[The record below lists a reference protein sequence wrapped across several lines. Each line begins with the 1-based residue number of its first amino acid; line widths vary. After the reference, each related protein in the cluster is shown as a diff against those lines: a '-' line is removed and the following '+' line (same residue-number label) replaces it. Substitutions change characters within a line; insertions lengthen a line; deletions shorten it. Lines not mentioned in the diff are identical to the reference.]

1 MSLYFKK
8 RSLLLFFWKITTTL
22 LSPLLPL
29 YLRHRCKK
37 GKEIKER
44 LSERMGIASLPRKPE
59 NIIHFHAA
67 SVGEIIS
74 LFPIITAI
82 YHIDH
87 HQNFLIT
94 TGTLTSYRI
103 VQKYCEEHPELGAY
117 IQHQFVPLDVP
128 YWTERFVIYWRPSLS
143 VIVESELWPN
153 FIDAL
158 YKHHIPVVLLNARLS
173 DRSFKLWYRFG
184 KTAYA
189 LLSKFKWIAAR
200 SRQDQLNFEKLGVEA
215 DFLGDIKQIAPELAF
230 DRTELEQLKVHFHN
244 KSFWLAASTHQ
255 NEEVL
260 IVKAH
265 HQLQK
270 KYPNLITIIVPRHP
284 ERAKEIIEQI
294 GPMPRRSLN
303 QFPDAQG
310 LWLCDTLGELG
321 LFYRLCDIVF
331 IGNSFDVTPKGGG
344 HNPYEPAKLNCV
356 IASGNKIH
364 NFVQAY
370 QFLDQAVT
378 IISDLNSLVA
388 WVDDMLCN
396 SDKRNAYAVKSLSLM
411 GQQNEQAQ
419 QIALRLYNLKKDAS

>member
-1 MSLYFKK
+1 MSLFSEK
-8 RSLLLFFWKITTTL
+8 RSIFLFSWKIVATS

-29 YLRHRCKK
+29 YLCHRCKK

-44 LSERMGIASLPRKPE
+44 LPERMGIASLPRKSG
-59 NIIHFHAA
+59 NLIHFHAA

-74 LFPIITAI
+74 LFPIISAL
-82 YHIDH
+82 YQLDYK
-87 HQNFLIT
+87 QNFLIT
-94 TGTLTSYRI
+94 TGTVTSYHI
-103 VQKYCEEHPELGAY
+103 VRKYCEDHSEIGIN

-128 YWTERFVIYWRPSLS
+128 NWMECFVTYWQPSLS

-153 FIDAL
+153 LIDAL
-158 YKHHIPVVLLNARLS
+158 YKHHIPVILLNARLS
-173 DRSFKLWYRFG
+173 DHSFKIWYRFG

-200 SRQDQLNFEKLGVEA
+200 SQHDQLNFKKLGVEA
-215 DFLGDIKQIAPELAF
+215 DFLGDIKQIAPELAY
-230 DRTELEQLKVHFHN
+230 DRTELEQLKVRFHN
-244 KSFWLAASTHQ
+244 KPLWLAASTHK

-270 KYPNLITIIVPRHP
+270 KYPDLITIIVPRHP
-284 ERAKEIIEQI
+284 ERAKEIIEQVGQI
-294 GPMPRRSLN
+294 PRRSLS
-303 QFPDAQG
+303 QFPDTQG

-321 LFYRLCDIVF
+321 LFYRLCGIVF

-356 IASGNKIH
+356 IASGNQIH

-370 QFLDQAVT
+370 TFLDQAVT
-378 IISDLNSLVA
+378 IISNVNSLVV
-388 WVDDMLCN
+388 WVDEMLCDP
-396 SDKRNAYAVKSLSLM
+396 DKRNAYSVKLLSLM
-411 GQQNEQAQ
+411 GKQNEIAQ
-419 QIALRLYNLKKDAS
+419 QIALRLSELKNDAS